1 MKIEFEL
8 DQIAAYLYGRI
19 EESGMVE
26 KIDKLKAE
34 FDANPFN
41 TDEDEWV
48 GPWQEFRHNVE
59 LLVDVGM
66 AAIHFAELVT
76 IDGISLN
83 KAQKH
88 EAVCQVLDDALR
100 LPWYAEPFDGPAI
113 NMVVTSLVTAMNS
126 MGWIRE
132 IIEGGTT
139 LTVDAKSTDVEI
151 AGVLRG
157 IETEKVHKARRK
169 RAMSAGRFNEIGGT
183 PSPNPA

>member
-1 MKIEFEL
+1 MTVEFEL
-8 DQIAAYLYGRI
+8 DQIAAYLYDRI
-19 EESGMVE
+19 NESGLIE
-26 KIDKLKAE
+26 KVDKLKAE
-34 FDANPFN
+34 FDLNPFN

-59 LLVDVGM
+59 LLVEVGM
-66 AAIHFAELVT
+66 GAIHFAELIT

-83 KAQKH
+83 SAQKH

-132 IIEGGTT
+132 IIEGDA
-139 LTVDAKSTDVEI
+139 LMTVDAKAVNLEVAD
-151 AGVLRG
+151 VLRK

-169 RAMSAGRFNEIGGT
+169 RAMSAGRFNDT
-183 PSPNPA
+183 TSDPSQ